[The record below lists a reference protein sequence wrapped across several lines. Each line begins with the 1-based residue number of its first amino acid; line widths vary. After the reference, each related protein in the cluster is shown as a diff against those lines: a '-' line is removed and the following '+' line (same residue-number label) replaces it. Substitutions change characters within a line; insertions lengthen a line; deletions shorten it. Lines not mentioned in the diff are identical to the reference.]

1 MVCICR
7 DEVLAEWCFATTG
20 HASLHV
26 YCHVSGEQR
35 WLAPPAL
42 RNYIFQR
49 EMPLASPAAPHN
61 LHVTHRRRCDG
72 VSKILHVI
80 EPLLSV

>member
-1 MVCICR
+1 MMHHEVVCVGR
-7 DEVLAEWCFATTG
+7 DEVLAEWCFATTTG
-20 HASLHV
+20 RASLHV

-49 EMPLASPAAPHN
+49 EMPLASPPTHD
-61 LHVTHRRRCDG
+61 LHDTADA
-72 VSKILHVI
+72 VI
-80 EPLLSV
+80 A